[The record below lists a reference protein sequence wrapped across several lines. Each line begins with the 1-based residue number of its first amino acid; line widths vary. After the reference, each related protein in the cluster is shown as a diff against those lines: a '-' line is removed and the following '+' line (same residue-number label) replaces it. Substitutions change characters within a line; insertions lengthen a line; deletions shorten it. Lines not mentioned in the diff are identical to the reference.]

1 MSWSNNFNNYLHN
14 SIDTSLISDFDKC
27 DKLLQIAFRKLLIG
41 VVDPVDV
48 KPVFDKVKNTA
59 LFNILEMNKTSIES
73 ILNESFN
80 LGVSKNNDYGSDNIL
95 KFGIIGIIVRLGDK
109 IARYKNL
116 TTNKNIEQKVKD
128 ETLKDTLMDIINY
141 ATYGE
146 MLSNNVWD

>member
-1 MSWSNNFNNYLHN
+1 MSWSDNFNNYLHN

-41 VVDPVDV
+41 VIDPVDI

-59 LFNILEMNKTSIES
+59 LFNMLEMNKTSIES

>member
-1 MSWSNNFNNYLHN
+1 MSWSDNFNNYLHN

-41 VVDPVDV
+41 VIDPVDI

-73 ILNESFN
+73 ILNDSFN

-128 ETLKDTLMDIINY
+128 ESLKDTLMDIINY

-146 MLSNNVWD
+146 MLSNNVWE

>member
-1 MSWSNNFNNYLHN
+1 MSWSNSFNKYLHN
-14 SIDTSLISDFDKC
+14 DIDNSLILDFDKC
-27 DKLLQIAFRKLLIG
+27 DKILQLAFRKILIG
-41 VVDPVDV
+41 VIDPIDV

-59 LFNILEMNKTSIES
+59 IFKILETNKTSIES
-73 ILNESFN
+73 ILDESFN
-80 LGVSKNNDYGSDNIL
+80 LGVSKNNDYGSENIL

-116 TTNKNIEQKVKD
+116 TTNKNTQQKVKD
-128 ETLKDTLMDIINY
+128 ETIKDTLMDIINY

>member
-1 MSWSNNFNNYLHN
+1 MSWSNSFNKYLHN
-14 SIDTSLISDFDKC
+14 DIDNSLILDFDKC
-27 DKLLQIAFRKLLIG
+27 DKILQLAFRKILIG
-41 VVDPVDV
+41 VIDPIDV

-59 LFNILEMNKTSIES
+59 IFKILETNKTSIES
-73 ILNESFN
+73 ILDESFN
-80 LGVSKNNDYGSDNIL
+80 LGVSKNNDYGSENIL

-116 TTNKNIEQKVKD
+116 TTNKNTQQKAKD
-128 ETLKDTLMDIINY
+128 ETIKDTLMDIINY

>member
-1 MSWSNNFNNYLHN
+1 MAWSDNFNNYLHD

-41 VVDPVDV
+41 VIDPVDV

-59 LFNILEMNKTSIES
+59 LFNILEMDKTSIES
-73 ILNESFN
+73 ILNDSFN

-146 MLSNNVWD
+146 MLSNNVWE

>member
-1 MSWSNNFNNYLHN
+1 MSWSDNFNNYLHN

-41 VVDPVDV
+41 VIDPVDI

-59 LFNILEMNKTSIES
+59 LFNMLEMNKTSIES

-146 MLSNNVWD
+146 MLSNNVWE

>member
-1 MSWSNNFNNYLHN
+1 MSWSENFNNYLHD

-27 DKLLQIAFRKLLIG
+27 DKLLQVAFRKLLMG
-41 VVDPVDV
+41 VIDPIDI

-59 LFNILEMNKTSIES
+59 LFSILKMNKTTIES
-73 ILNESFN
+73 ILNDSFN

-128 ETLKDTLMDIINY
+128 ESLKDTLMDIINY

-146 MLSNNVWD
+146 MLSNNVWE

>member
-1 MSWSNNFNNYLHN
+1 MSWSDNFNNYLHD

-41 VVDPVDV
+41 VIDPIDI

-59 LFNILEMNKTSIES
+59 LFSILKMNKTTIES
-73 ILNESFN
+73 ILNDSFN

-128 ETLKDTLMDIINY
+128 ESLKDTLMDIINY

-146 MLSNNVWD
+146 MLSNNVWE

>member
-1 MSWSNNFNNYLHN
+1 MSWSDNFNNYLHS

-27 DKLLQIAFRKLLIG
+27 DNLLQIAFRKLLIG
-41 VVDPVDV
+41 VIDPVDI

-59 LFNILEMNKTSIES
+59 LFNMLEMNKTSIDS

-128 ETLKDTLMDIINY
+128 ESLKDTLMDIINY

-146 MLSNNVWD
+146 MLSNNVWE